1 MIATDNKSATDKQV
15 EVSWFSAL
23 CDDDYRFLGVE
34 DAQLKSSWQHCRDI
48 TLAADR
54 NGYDNILLPSGYQLG
69 IDSVAFAGGVA
80 AALQQINLLVAVRCG
95 ELWVPQLAR
104 QMATLQQMLQG
115 RLSINIISS
124 DLPGE
129 QLASQPRYA
138 RTRETMQILSEL
150 LAGRDIDFQGEFY
163 QLALQAPRITQ
174 NDYGCPLFYFGG
186 LSEPARNVAAEC
198 ADVFL
203 MWPDTL
209 DTVTGILTDM
219 RQRSAGF
226 QRQLRYGY
234 RVHVIVR
241 ETEAQAQEAA
251 RQLVSRL
258 DSDVGVA
265 SGMSRECA
273 IGGERSARQT
283 SLRGS
288 PVVPGR
294 DLDHKA
300 FRPKRNAKGFSK
312 SPTVVVWDSGES
324 GACLGRGVNVLEP
337 WKNNRHGALP
347 RLCVH
352 DKAFLLL
359 DPLLR
364 GWPVE
369 TSGGG
374 RASRLLTPLTR
385 FRKYN
390 AERQT
395 LMTAE

>member
-258 DSDVGVA
+258 DSD
-265 SGMSRECA
+265 
-273 IGGERSARQT
+273 GGEQIRGKSLDSQSAGVQAQGDLRQRADTDGYVEENLWTGIGRARSGCGAAIVGDPDQVLNKIKQYIALGIDAFIL
-283 SLRGS
+283 SGY
-288 PVVPGR
+288 PHQEEC
-294 DLDHKA
+294 DL
-300 FRPKRNAKGFSK
+300 FAKY
-312 SPTVVVWDSGES
+312 
-324 GACLGRGVNVLEP
+324 VLP
-337 WKNNRHGALP
+337 NINHGAM
-347 RLCVH
+347 V
-352 DKAFLLL
+352 A
-359 DPLLR
+359 
-364 GWPVE
+364 
-369 TSGGG
+369 
-374 RASRLLTPLTR
+374 
-385 FRKYN
+385 
-390 AERQT
+390 
-395 LMTAE
+395 